1 MQCDQIGRFFIVP
14 LATNFLTKVAKII
27 CECLDHY
34 YKHFFIVIT
43 AWLLFGQ
50 LLEIFWAFFIPT
62 SGHADGRVHARAR
75 INGENPQFCPDS
87 FIVNFTF
94 KLLFAATTSSYVS
107 APNRFI
113 NRNGFDSR
121 NASSKTI
128 SAASL

>member
-34 YKHFFIVIT
+34 YKHLFIVIT

-75 INGENPQFCPDS
+75 INFNTNLRTPIGTMCTRGKPTILPRQLYRKFYVQTTLCCYD
-87 FIVNFTF
+87 
-94 KLLFAATTSSYVS
+94 LFV
-107 APNRFI
+107 RF
-113 NRNGFDSR
+113 GSE
-121 NASSKTI
+121 
-128 SAASL
+128 